1 MGFWEGLGNFAGHMA
16 KKIGD
21 AGNRY
26 QEFNSKSTSELKE
39 MYRRIKSSY
48 NGITDLGYDRSDK
61 AVVLQLIEG
70 ILKKRG
76 EI

>member
-21 AGNRY
+21 AGKIG
-26 QEFNSKSTSELKE
+26 QELSSKSTSELKE
-39 MYRRIKSSY
+39 MYRHIKSSY

-61 AVVLQLIEG
+61 GIVTQFIEG
-70 ILKKRG
+70 ILRKRG